1 MPNVGPSRFPGII
14 ENTRNHKKFTKVA
27 KKYLTKLIKKKEK
40 KINKLT
46 RLFWSKFSL
55 RKTTRL
61 NLSVVSGSC
70 NIPYGIINNLGQVAR
85 DMHSVISRMHKLKNT
100 NWQKFNDDR

>member
-1 MPNVGPSRFPGII
+1 MLGQVDSPELSKTPEI
-14 ENTRNHKKFTKVA
+14 TKNSLKLQ
-27 KKYLTKLIKKKEK
+27 KKYLTKLIKKKGK

-46 RLFWSKFSL
+46 RLFLSKFSL

-100 NWQKFNDDR
+100 N